1 MENLFICKA
10 YNSGAPTKAM
20 ALVCLCVCVQ
30 VCVSVCVFDTVCV
43 GGSSPALA
51 ASIRSHLRRYER
63 AAPLTAYIHT

>member
-30 VCVSVCVFDTVCV
+30 VCVFDTVCV

-51 ASIRSHLRRYER
+51 ASIRSQLRRYER